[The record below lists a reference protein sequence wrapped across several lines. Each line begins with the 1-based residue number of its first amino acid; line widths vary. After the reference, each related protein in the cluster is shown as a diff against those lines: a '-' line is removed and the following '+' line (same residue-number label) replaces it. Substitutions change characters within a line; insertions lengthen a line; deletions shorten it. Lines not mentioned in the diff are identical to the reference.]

1 MLVFGLAIFSGAF
14 LLFLIQPLMAKF
26 ILPWFGG
33 TPAVWTTCM
42 LFFQAGLL
50 VGYAYAHG
58 LTRLL
63 SWRRQVLVHLGLLA
77 LALMFARII
86 PPDTWQPANG
96 TAPTG
101 RILLLLVSCLGLPYV
116 ALAATSPLLQAW
128 FSQAH
133 RGVSPY
139 RLYSL
144 SNAGSLL
151 ALLAFPFVLEPH
163 LSRQAQAMG
172 WKWGLVVFVICM
184 AFCGW
189 RVWRVQEQAVAVPS
203 ASPPAAEAGS
213 SAAAS
218 PDAPVSAPSPPLTE
232 SHPAAGLWLALPAC
246 STALLLAITN
256 RLCHDIAVIPFLW
269 VLPLGLYLISYIIC
283 FDNPR
288 WYARSV
294 WLPLLVLA
302 LLAATGNL
310 VGDRI
315 NLPQSWYWWPLR
327 QPLEWLSNL
336 SLFKAIVLY
345 LGVLFCCCMVCHGE
359 LYRRRPPPERLTT
372 FYLVAA
378 AGGTL
383 GGFFVAIVA
392 PAVFRGYHEL
402 HLTLWLTGV
411 LAAVA
416 VLGWPGRHP
425 ARWRTWLAWPAVAAA
440 LAFQAAGLWTDV
452 HYSTRTARTVQRN
465 FYGVLKVKEYSVD
478 DPHWHKVTLL
488 HGTTTH
494 GLQYVSEDKRWL
506 PTSYYIGS
514 SGVGLVMQYHP
525 RRTQRRVGIVGL
537 GTGSMAA
544 WGRSGDYFKFYEINP
559 AVVELARREFT
570 YLSHCPA
577 QVDIVLGDARLSLER
592 EPAQEFDVLALDAFN
607 SDAIPAHLL
616 TREAFGVYLRHLR
629 PGGVL
634 AVHIS
639 NKYLNLEPVVR
650 AAARHYRLQAALV
663 RNQEESTAAD
673 DPTREDFYHS
683 DWFLLAR
690 ESDLL
695 TTGAI
700 GAAAAETDPNAPLLE
715 WTDDRSDLFRI
726 LVLDDDG
733 WLATVRRWLLPDTR

>member
-50 VGYAYAHG
+50 AGYAYAHG

-63 SWRRQVLVHLGLLA
+63 SPRRQVLAHLGVLA
-77 LALMFARII
+77 LALVFARII
-86 PPDTWQPANG
+86 PADTWQPANG
-96 TAPTG
+96 AAPTG

-128 FSQAH
+128 FNQAYP
-133 RGVSPY
+133 GLSPY

-151 ALLAFPFVLEPH
+151 ALVAFPFVFEPH
-163 LSRQAQAMG
+163 LSRQVQAAG
-172 WKWGLVVFVICM
+172 WKWGLVGFVVCV
-184 AFCGW
+184 ALCARQLW
-189 RVWRVQEQAVAVPS
+189 QATRP
-203 ASPPAAEAGS
+203 G
-213 SAAAS
+213 
-218 PDAPVSAPSPPLTE
+218 SAPAQPPLPGTSAE
-232 SHPAAGLWLALPAC
+232 PVLEGTAGGAEEVLPENRGAWWLWVALPAC

-269 VLPLGLYLISYIIC
+269 ILPLGLYLLSYILC
-283 FDNPR
+283 FDHPR
-288 WYARSV
+288 WYARPL
-294 WLPLLVLA
+294 WLPLMALA
-302 LLAATGNL
+302 LFAAGGNL
-310 VGDRI
+310 LGARLQI
-315 NLPQSWYWWPLR
+315 PEGELWTPLR
-327 QPLEWLSNL
+327 WVLETLSDL
-336 SLFKAIVLY
+336 TLFKAIALY
-345 LGVLFCCCMVCHGE
+345 AGVLFCCCMVCHGE
-359 LYRRRPPPERLTT
+359 LYRLRPPARRLTS
-372 FYLVAA
+372 FYLLAA

-383 GGFFVAIVA
+383 GGLFVAVLA
-392 PAVFRGYHEL
+392 PALFRGYYEL
-402 HLTLWLTGV
+402 HITLWLSAA

-416 VLGWPGRHP
+416 VLGWPGGR
-425 ARWRTWLAWPAVAAA
+425 AERWRGWLAWPAVAMV
-440 LAFQAAGLWTDV
+440 LAFFAAGLAHDIL
-452 HYSTRTARTVQRN
+452 HSTRSARTVQRN
-465 FYGVLKVKEYSVD
+465 FYGVLKVQEYSAD
-478 DPHWHKVTLL
+478 DPEWHKVTLL

-494 GLQYVSEDKRWL
+494 GLQYVSEAKRWL

-514 SGVGLVMQYHP
+514 SGVGLVMQHHP
-525 RRTQRRVGIVGL
+525 RREQRRVGVVGL

-544 WGRSGDYFKFYEINP
+544 WGRPGDYFKFYEINP

-570 YLSHCPA
+570 YLAHCPA
-577 QVDIVLGDARLSLER
+577 QVEIELGDARLSLER
-592 EPAQEFDVLALDAFN
+592 EPPQDFDVLVLDAFN

-650 AAARHYRLQAALV
+650 AAARHYRLHAALV
-663 RNQEESTAAD
+663 RNHEETTAAD
-673 DPTREDFYHS
+673 DPTRDDFYHS
-683 DWFLLAR
+683 DWLLLAR
-690 ESDLL
+690 EPDWLES
-695 TTGAI
+695 GI
-700 GAAAAETDPNAPLLE
+700 VAAAASEPEPDVPLVE

-726 LVLDDDG
+726 LILDDDG
-733 WLATVRRWLLPDTR
+733 WLAAVRRWLLPDVR